1 MGQFVQENLVL
12 VVVLAVVVL
21 LAAWWLFAATR
32 KTRVEFASKAEAD
45 GLARRNQALIDAAP
59 AAMVQPA
66 PAPPAGASDL
76 ALIKGVGPKLQAQ
89 LADLGV
95 TSFAQ
100 IAAWDEAEIDRIDAQ
115 LGRFAGRIR
124 RDSWVEQAK
133 LLAAGDSA
141 GFAAKFGNG

>member
-1 MGQFVQENLVL
+1 MGQFVQENMGLAA
-12 VVVLAVVVL
+12 VLAVAVL

-32 KTRVEFASKAEAD
+32 KTRVKLAPREDAD

-59 AAMVQPA
+59 AAVA
-66 PAPPAGASDL
+66 TAAPPPPAAASDL
-76 ALIKGVGPKLQAQ
+76 ALIKGLGPKLQAQ
-89 LADLGV
+89 LADMGV

-100 IAAWDEAEIDRIDAQ
+100 IAAWDDAEIDRVDAL
-115 LGRFAGRIR
+115 LGRFSGRIR
-124 RDSWVEQAK
+124 RDNWVEQAR